1 MNKQTKDQPP
11 QPRQDH
17 RPAAVDVNKEKQQ
30 AAARE
35 VAGRHENDGCKDQKG
50 AR

>member
-1 MNKQTKDQPP
+1 MNMNQQTKDQPP
-11 QPRQDH
+11 RQTH
-17 RPAAVDVNKEKQQ
+17 RPAATDVNKEKQQ

-35 VAGRHENDGCKDQKG
+35 AAGRHENDGCKDQKG